1 MPNAPY
7 GNYFMDTLNSHDG
20 ALRHLSYWWDLIQY
34 SIYVPNAP
42 YGNYFMDT
50 LNSHDG
56 ALRHLSYWWDLIQYS
71 IYVPNAPYRNCLTH
85 RNPQFLGMVR
95 YGTYHIGG
103 I

>member
-1 MPNAPY
+1 
-7 GNYFMDTLNSHDG
+7 MDTLNSHDG

-42 YGNYFMDT
+42 KSSICG
-50 LNSHDG
+50 DG

-71 IYVPNAPYRNCLTH
+71 IYAPNAPYGNCLTH
-85 RNPQFLGMVR
+85 RNPQFVGMVR